1 LEEEETEFER
11 EEEDEESMRY
21 TGDPDPEGDQEIQ
34 LIEQVREQEETI
46 KQLRNRIVQL
56 EEVQS
61 ANQDLQAINVKLL
74 EQIKE
79 LRKNAGLPI

>member
-1 LEEEETEFER
+1 
-11 EEEDEESMRY
+11 MRY
-21 TGDPDPEGDQEIQ
+21 TSDPDPEGDQEIQ

-74 EQIKE
+74 EQIKD
-79 LRKNAGLPI
+79 LRKDAGLPV

>member
-1 LEEEETEFER
+1 
-11 EEEDEESMRY
+11 MRY
-21 TGDPDPEGDQEIQ
+21 TSDPDPEGDQEIQ

>member
-1 LEEEETEFER
+1 
-11 EEEDEESMRY
+11 MRY

-74 EQIKE
+74 EQIKD
-79 LRKNAGLPI
+79 LRKDAGLPV